1 MVLTH
6 PVMFSVVFVRRVCT
20 YLETHEVSAV
30 AGLDA
35 WLPCNVTSSN
45 SGDDEERPVALILW
59 YKDNSST
66 PVYTVDA
73 RSGSL
78 LQGARHF
85 PGEDEV
91 AARLSFDAGQQPAV
105 LRVSRV
111 EAEDAGVYRCRVDY
125 RQARTEN
132 TWSTLRVIAWFGF
145 VSGFKVVFPLVSVK
159 MTGGGGTMYAIP
171 DEDELLAVH
180 LEDSQW
186 KWETLL
192 KWL

>member
-1 MVLTH
+1 MRSQLIHGRGQENDNTRTQKH
-6 PVMFSVVFVRRVCT
+6 LAPCNASRFKTTKGTSLNASSFKDT
-20 YLETHEVSAV
+20 GSGFAETHEVSAV
-30 AGLDA
+30 AGSDA
-35 WLPCNVTSSN
+35 WLPCNVTHSN
-45 SGDDEERPVALILW
+45 ASDDEDRPVALILW

-73 RSGSL
+73 RSGTL

-105 LRVSRV
+105 LRVARV

-132 TWSTLRVIAWFGF
+132 TWSTLRVIG
-145 VSGFKVVFPLVSVK
+145 KKPLRPMIV
-159 MTGGGGTMYAIP
+159 
-171 DEDELLAVH
+171 
-180 LEDSQW
+180 
-186 KWETLL
+186 
-192 KWL
+192 